1 MKRYTRASLLGAI
14 ACGVAAAVCVFL
26 FLPQRR
32 RPPGPFELHDV
43 TSRTGITFRHT
54 DGSSGRR
61 YIVETVTAGL
71 ALFDYDGDGLIDIYF
86 LNGAPLPGTK
96 VDAPPKDALY
106 RNEGDWHFRDV
117 TEEAGVGDPGFGMGV
132 AVGDCDNDG
141 DPDLYV
147 NNCGTNV
154 LYRNNGD
161 GTFTDVTVQAGVGAG
176 RRVGAGTC
184 FLDIEGDGDLDLY
197 VANYVVFDPDNHP
210 ERTADGYPFYPG
222 PMDFQPEPDLLYR
235 NNGDGTFADITAQAG
250 VVDSTGTGMG
260 MVAADYD
267 NDGDTDMFVLNDV
280 AANFFFENDGRG
292 RFTEVGLR
300 NGSAFNFDG
309 RALGSM
315 GVDCADYDND
325 GLLDFFMTSYAG
337 ELPALYRN
345 LGEGL
350 LEDVTLVSGA
360 GPSTLP
366 HVKWG
371 VGFVD
376 FDNDADRDLFIAC
389 GHLQDNV
396 ELYDTT
402 TAYKARNV
410 LLNNLGNG
418 TFADVSDQSGDGLE
432 VKESSRGAAFDD
444 LDNDG
449 DVDTVVLNSRC
460 LPTVLRNDTHHG
472 NHWLQV
478 RLRGTATNRDG
489 VGAHVKV
496 IAGDLVQL
504 AEVHSGRSY
513 HSHYGT
519 QLHFGLGARDHVDRI
534 EVRWLGGATEVRQ
547 DFGVDQGVT
556 ICERTGRTGSAS
568 NVLSRGDGRF

>member
-1 MKRYTRASLLGAI
+1 MRRFPRFSVLIAIVCGA
-14 ACGVAAAVCVFL
+14 VAAVVGMLLLPSWRRAPPVFDL
-26 FLPQRR
+26 R
-32 RPPGPFELHDV
+32 DV
-43 TSRTGITFRHT
+43 TSATRIAFRHT

-86 LNGAPLPGTK
+86 LNGAPLPGSR
-96 VDAPPKDALY
+96 AGIPPQNALY
-106 RNEGDWHFRDV
+106 RNEGDWRFRDV
-117 TEEAGVGDPGFGMGV
+117 TAQAGVGDTGFGLGV
-132 AVGDCDNDG
+132 AVGDFDNDG
-141 DPDLYV
+141 DADLYV
-147 NNCGTNV
+147 NNYGPSI

-161 GTFTDVTVQAGVGAG
+161 GTFTDVTAPAAVGAG
-176 RRVGAGTC
+176 RQVGAGAA

-197 VANYVVFDPDNHP
+197 VAKYIAFDPQTHP
-210 ERTADGYPFYPG
+210 ERTVDGYPVYPG
-222 PMDFQPEPDLLYR
+222 PMDFPPAPDILYR
-235 NNGDGTFADITAQAG
+235 NNGDGTFADVTAQAG
-250 VVDSTGTGMG
+250 IEDRTGTGMG
-260 MVAADYD
+260 LVAADYD
-267 NDGDTDMFVLNDV
+267 NDGDTDLFVLNDV

-292 RFTEVGLR
+292 NFAEVGLR
-300 NGSAFNFDG
+300 NGAAFNFDG

-315 GVDCADYDND
+315 GVDCGDYDNV
-325 GLLDFFMTSYAG
+325 GLLDFFMTSYSS

-350 LEDVTLVSGA
+350 LEDVTLLCGA
-360 GPSTLP
+360 GAGTLP

-396 ELYDTT
+396 ELYDAN
-402 TAYKARNV
+402 TAYKVRNV

-432 VKESSRGAAFDD
+432 VEASSRGAAFDD

-449 DVDTVVLNSRC
+449 DVDAVVLNARSS
-460 LPTVLRNDTHHG
+460 PTVLCNDTRHA

-489 VGAHVKV
+489 VGAHVTV
-496 IAGDLVQL
+496 TAGDLVQV
-504 AEVHSGRSY
+504 AEVHAGRSY
-513 HSHYGT
+513 QSHYGT
-519 QLHFGLGARDHVDRI
+519 QLHFGLGPRNHVDRI
-534 EVRWLGGATEVRQ
+534 EVRWLGGATEVRR
-547 DFGVDQGVT
+547 DFRADQRVT
-556 ICERTGRTGSAS
+556 ICETPAP
-568 NVLSRGDGRF
+568 